1 MLSALKKRIGHERQ
15 RVVFAAITA
24 ITAMIVGG
32 IEAAV

>member
-24 ITAMIVGG
+24 MIVGG